1 MTNSLRRWVT
11 WCHRTTGSSLG
22 SMTSFQC
29 SSRRLT
35 CYVLEEVCQ
44 TPMNCQCSSNS
55 MVLNT
60 GWEKLVSKLFHLYP
74 ILIHGGIVFLTVSG
88 DSNFNMG
95 HTGLTVGGFTQPSVA
110 RNTDHQQSIKFWQ
123 RPMSAVHL
131 ACTKPV
137 AVCFDQLQQVDKEFC
152 TSIGEHYFRRRF
164 HKYSRYTYIV

>member
-1 MTNSLRRWVT
+1 MTNPLRRWVT
-11 WCHRTTGSSLG
+11 WCYRTTGSSLG

-44 TPMNCQCSSNS
+44 IPMNCQCSSNS

-60 GWEKLVSKLFHLYP
+60 GWKKLVSKLFHLYP

-95 HTGLTVGGFTQPSVA
+95 NTGLTVGGFTQPSVA
-110 RNTDHQQSIKFWQ
+110 RNIISNPSNSDKGLCQ
-123 RPMSAVHL
+123 RFIWLIP
-131 ACTKPV
+131 KPV
-137 AVCFDQLQQVDKEFC
+137 AVCFDQLQLVDKEFC
-152 TSIGEHYFRRRF
+152 TSIGKHYFIRRF
-164 HKYSRYTYIV
+164 RKYSRYTCIV